1 MLETKVR
8 LEMAAS
14 CAMILS
20 RLTITQHKVC
30 VSLVVVMSNHI
41 NARHLVQMQSG
52 RLHREKEPRHYH
64 RMDLGSITEWITDLT
79 AKIIALILCLGT
91 VSVVE
96 GKSFHELRAVDKH

>member
-20 RLTITQHKVC
+20 RFTITEHKVC
-30 VSLVVVMSNHI
+30 VSLVFVMSNHI

-64 RMDLGSITEWITDLT
+64 NARAEWITDLT